1 VSLVRKQQAELVRL
15 RAQLS
20 NLLAVI
26 YRDGGH
32 YEQQHG
38 TEVAVQ
44 AAIELVVQMQAD
56 CGLSLNGLEEAKR
69 LLARLRGQG
78 QL

>member
-26 YRDGGH
+26 HRDGGQ

-38 TEVAVQ
+38 TEVAMQ
-44 AAIELVVQMQAD
+44 AATVLVVQMMVECDAI
-56 CGLSLNGLEEAKR
+56 R
-69 LLARLRGQG
+69 LQLARWQAMPPTKGQP
-78 QL
+78 

>member
-26 YRDGGH
+26 HRDSGQ

-44 AAIELVVQMQAD
+44 AAMAQISQLLSELDTIKDDQMH
-56 CGLSLNGLEEAKR
+56 EAFER
-69 LLARLRGQG
+69 DLRP
-78 QL
+78 